1 MQDLVIEWKE
11 DGTHLYEQIYQYIR
25 DEIRRGKLL
34 CQEKLPSTRSLAEY
48 LQVSRSTV
56 ELAYDQLVAEGY
68 LEAVPYKGYF
78 VARVE
83 ELYQMETA
91 PDAGITSREQAGSFS
106 RADAGGDCLFLSGA
120 AHASEAALDD
130 SSAAVPVQ
138 IDFSPNAIDMRNFP
152 FDLWRKVN
160 RNVLNLNNRDLFLPG
175 DPMGDLSLRRTIS
188 RYLHASRGVTCRPE
202 QIVVGAGNDYLLML
216 LRYVFEKTITAAFE
230 NPTYPRAWKI
240 FQLFAGEVVTVS
252 SDASGICIEELEKS
266 GAQVVYVMPSHQ
278 YPTGR
283 MMPIGRRTE
292 LLNWAAREKERYIIE
307 DDYDSEFRY
316 RGKPVPS
323 LQASDA
329 AGKVIYMGTFSKS
342 IAPAIRVG
350 YMVLPEALLERYR
363 QKCACFSCTV
373 SRVDQAVLEQF
384 LDSGAFERH
393 LNRMRK
399 SYSRKH
405 EALLDGLKPFF
416 RQFDLSGE
424 NAGLHLLLTDRIGRS
439 EKELVDAAR
448 RQGVKVYGLSSA
460 LVGAAVPEAVCR
472 ATVLIG
478 FGGLTEDE
486 IRNGLERLAAAW
498 LIEKRL

>member
-1 MQDLVIEWKE
+1 MLTYSLENIGSDK
-11 DGTHLYEQIYQYIR
+11 LYEYLYKRIKKDIE
-25 DEIRRGKLL
+25 DKHLAADD
-34 CQEKLPSTRSLAEY
+34 KLPSKREFAKNLG
-48 LQVSRSTV
+48 VSIITV
-56 ELAYDQLVAEGY
+56 ETAYSQLMAEGY
-68 LEAVPYKGYF
+68 IYSVDRKGFF
-78 VARVE
+78 VAKIEDKMPQNKERKKKCN
-83 ELYQMETA
+83 
-91 PDAGITSREQAGSFS
+91 ITHKNKREYF
-106 RADAGGDCLFLSGA
+106 ADFVTNTVSV
-120 AHASEAALDD
+120 DD
-130 SSAAVPVQ
+130 
-138 IDFSPNAIDMRNFP
+138 FP
-152 FDLWRKVN
+152 FSTWMKLLKEMTMDTDKS
-160 RNVLNLNNRDLFLPG
+160 
-175 DPMGDLSLRRTIS
+175 SL
-188 RYLHASRGVTCRPE
+188 LLASSVSGVKELREAIASHLYNFRGMEVEPE
-202 QIVVGAGNDYLLML
+202 QIIIGAGTEYLYSVIVKL
-216 LRYVFEKTITAAFE
+216 LGRDMTFGLE
-230 NPTYPRAWKI
+230 NPGYKRISQIYKSNGVKVEYIDMDAE
-240 FQLFAGEVVTVS
+240 GVVPHKV
-252 SDASGICIEELEKS
+252 EKS
-266 GAQVVYVMPSHQ
+266 GVDVLHISPSHH
-278 YPTGR
+278 YPTGIV
-283 MMPIGRRTE
+283 MPIGRRYE
-292 LLNWAAREKERYIIE
+292 LLGWAAKDEKRYIIE

-405 EALLDGLKPFF
+405 EALLDGLKPFLG
-416 RQFDLSGE
+416 QFDLSGE
-424 NAGLHLLLTDRIGRS
+424 NAGLHLLLTDRVGRS

-460 LVGAAVPEAVCR
+460 LVGAATPGAFTQAMPAAAVPAAAPG

-486 IRNGLERLAAAW
+486 IRDGLERLAAAW
-498 LIEKRL
+498 LIEK